1 MKRSIVAA
9 FIFAAAAAP
18 AAAYTSYLKPN
29 EYWPDGREI
38 TIEAAFASQFFTPQ
52 IALSAEFRTATPR
65 GMTQSFDRV
74 EVTPQV
80 TTLETDLPHGGT
92 YRISSGERMG
102 RVATMVAVDG
112 QWRELPEGQPA
123 PEGAET
129 TTLQTVTVADVYVT
143 RGEVSREVVDSPHG
157 TLAIRPVTHPNQVL
171 AANGFEVQVLFNG
184 APMANS
190 AIVLYAAGDVD
201 TDLDRFAVTDASGHA
216 RFTFDAP
223 GHYIIAARHR
233 ADAPAG
239 SGVAVRSYT
248 TTLTFEAMTA
258 LPEGYSVAERERQA
272 DREAERRALRR
283 IQR

>member
-1 MKRSIVAA
+1 MKHTVMAA
-9 FIFAAAAAP
+9 LMFAATAAP

-29 EYWPDGREI
+29 EYWPDDRDI
-38 TIEAAFASQFFTPQ
+38 VIEAAFASEFFTPQ
-52 IALSAEFRTATPR
+52 IALAAEFMTATPR
-65 GMTQSFDRV
+65 GVSQTFDRV
-74 EVTPQV
+74 EVSGQV

-92 YRISSGERMG
+92 YRISTGERMG

-112 QWRELPEGQPA
+112 QWRELAEGAPL

-143 RGEVSREVVDSPHG
+143 RGQASREVVDRPHG

-171 AANGFEVQVLFNG
+171 LANGFEVEVLFGG

-190 AIVLYAAGDVD
+190 AIVLYGAGDQD
-201 TDLDRFAVTDASGHA
+201 TDLDRYAVTDASGHA

-233 ADAPAG
+233 ADAPPNA
-239 SGVAVRSYT
+239 GVAVRSYT
-248 TTLTFEAMTA
+248 TTLTFEVLTQ
-258 LPEGYSVAERERQA
+258 LPEGYDVAQREREA
-272 DREAERRALRR
+272 EREAERRALRR
-283 IQR
+283 MR